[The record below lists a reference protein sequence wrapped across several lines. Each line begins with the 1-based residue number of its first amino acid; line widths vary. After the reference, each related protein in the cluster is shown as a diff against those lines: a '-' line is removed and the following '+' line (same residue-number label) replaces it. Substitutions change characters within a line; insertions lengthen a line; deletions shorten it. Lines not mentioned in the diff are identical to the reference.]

1 MSVCSYIRVYSE
13 SYISHLPF
21 GSSQFIDDFQFGN
34 TFYIEAEYFI
44 IESKIDF
51 PIAFAHAGI
60 DNFRG
65 REASLKCSINFASAD
80 TVSSKTSLMNDLEKL
95 GVGICLD
102 SIVYDVVAVFVGFG
116 LDLCQCSSQ

>member
-1 MSVCSYIRVYSE
+1 MSVCSYIWIYSE
-13 SYISHLPF
+13 SYISHLSFSP
-21 GSSQFIDDFQFGN
+21 SQFIDDFQFRN

-51 PIAFAHAGI
+51 PIAFAHTGI
-60 DNFRG
+60 DNFKG
-65 REASLKCSINFASAD
+65 REACLKCSINFATAD
-80 TVSSKTSLMNDLEKL
+80 TVGPKTSLMNDFEKL

-116 LDLCQCSSQ
+116 LDLCQSPSQ